1 MSNNVRNE
9 PGSSV
14 PDFER
19 DEATIGAYES
29 AKLRYIRAITQDAEA
44 KLREAFGKRRE
55 AINDEIAN
63 LRGLAKTR
71 SEAASAAAQRYAV
84 KLPHRVR
91 KTGVR
96 APSIWERIITFNSVD
111 RFYRAAAK
119 AADEL
124 D

>member
-1 MSNNVRNE
+1 MSNDVRDE
-9 PGSSV
+9 PGGAV

-63 LRGLAKTR
+63 LRSLAKSRSDAAAAAARSTR
-71 SEAASAAAQRYAV
+71 SSCRTACARPAS
-84 KLPHRVR
+84 VR
-91 KTGVR
+91 RRSG
-96 APSIWERIITFNSVD
+96 NG
-111 RFYRAAAK
+111 
-119 AADEL
+119 
-124 D
+124 